1 MCACYG
7 KRFQYPLTD
16 RAFSLNYFKFCTNCI
31 DTDHAET
38 NKGRG
43 TFLKTFVSGIPAPVA
58 SFKASFLS
66 FSSPHARC
74 YAKSHSNLNLPPLS
88 NHFKFENKK
97 KNHASFY
104 VTNRISTRYICIR
117 SIFIRNNVFTANT
130 HRISCEVRRGSLVV
144 VVVVVKWLRRSLI
157 KNDQG
162 NRLWS
167 LEAQLD
173 GCWRRFA
180 PVHQQYSADPLYRA
194 IH

>member
-97 KNHASFY
+97 KESRFFLRNKS
-104 VTNRISTRYICIR
+104 YIYAIYLY
-117 SIFIRNNVFTANT
+117 SIDF
-130 HRISCEVRRGSLVV
+130 HS
-144 VVVVVKWLRRSLI
+144 
-157 KNDQG
+157 
-162 NRLWS
+162 
-167 LEAQLD
+167 
-173 GCWRRFA
+173 
-180 PVHQQYSADPLYRA
+180 
-194 IH
+194 